1 MNKQPEIREKT
12 RNELITA
19 FWILYEK
26 KNIDKIKIA
35 ELTNVA
41 GYHRGTFYEYFK
53 DIYDL
58 LEQEEASLIDSLKSM
73 VKTLY
78 SADVQKDPIV
88 IISEF
93 YLKNGNHL
101 NILITQGN
109 TDFMNRFKET
119 LYPVFLDMLKMN
131 KTVKNRLIAEYAI
144 SGMFMTLHKWY
155 EDGRQIPIE
164 EFLKLVYSLMF
175 HGVFKTVLKQK
186 NNDSGDDEIVIPDEL
201 KKIITDF

>member
-35 ELTNVA
+35 ELANVA

-58 LEQEEASLIDSLKSM
+58 LEQEEASLIGSLKSI

-78 SADVQKDPIV
+78 SGDVQADPIA

-109 TDFMNRFKET
+109 TDFMNSFKEI
-119 LYPVFLDMLKMN
+119 LYPVFLDVLN
-131 KTVKNRLIAEYAI
+131 IDNTVEHRLIVEYSL
-144 SGMFMTLHKWY
+144 SGMLMTLNKWY
-155 EDGRQIPIE
+155 KDGCQIPIE
-164 EFLKLVYSLMF
+164 EFVNLMYSLIFNGVLKTALNRKTNNFRNEEIILPWKLV
-175 HGVFKTVLKQK
+175 
-186 NNDSGDDEIVIPDEL
+186 E
-201 KKIITDF
+201 